1 MEAMAWQRNV
11 SRSGPQGRSSSRNI
25 ATNRTGNGYSR
36 NTTMTGPQGNTATR
50 SAQGQ
55 WDTETKTWTKS
66 VTSTGANGQSATRN
80 TTATKTDEGYNSS
93 TTMTGPQGNTATRS
107 AQGQWDPETKT
118 WTKNVAIT
126 GESQ

>member
-1 MEAMAWQRNV
+1 MKSKKLYKTGSFMKMTVLMLTLLFLTVAMEAMAWQRNV

-55 WDTETKTWTKS
+55 WD
-66 VTSTGANGQSATRN
+66 
-80 TTATKTDEGYNSS
+80 
-93 TTMTGPQGNTATRS
+93 
-107 AQGQWDPETKT
+107 PETKT